1 LWHYSTWYAALW
13 QSDPVEVDAGA
24 AEAADQ
30 RPNPARLGRSQ
41 GGSMNKPWRFIKNQM
56 AKAISTS
63 SIFIGVLNGRGGELS
78 VEATTNG
85 SVPIGLMKRSY
96 LAKLAIARL
105 NLLLSSFGRW
115 QFNGWI
121 NGGP

>member
-1 LWHYSTWYAALW
+1 M
-13 QSDPVEVDAGA
+13 D
-24 AEAADQ
+24 
-30 RPNPARLGRSQ
+30 
-41 GGSMNKPWRFIKNQM
+41 KPWRFIKNQM
-56 AKAISTS
+56 AKTISTS
-63 SIFIGVLNGRGGELS
+63 SNFHRDIERQGGALS

-105 NLLLSSFGRW
+105 DLLLGGFGRW
-115 QFNGWI
+115 HFNGWI